1 MAVTAGFA
9 FIGAAGDQ
17 ATMNPVSL
25 APHSRSSIRLFNGLV
40 ALSLLP
46 AMIRACERAAALVP
60 EDQRAALY
68 ADASRARAL
77 LAETP

>member
-1 MAVTAGFA
+1 ME
-9 FIGAAGDQ
+9 DL
-17 ATMNPVSL
+17 L
-25 APHSRSSIRLFNGLV
+25 APVIRPLMSAAEINAWRQTNRLV
-40 ALSLLP
+40 ALHMLPSLIL
-46 AMIRACERAAALVP
+46 ALEHAAALVP